1 MNKDKYFLFLCV
13 AIASEITATTMLA
26 LSKGMSVLL
35 PAFTAL
41 AAYGFSYY
49 FLSLSLKK
57 IPLGLAYALW
67 AGLGIIATS
76 LINRFLFHVSLS
88 GGAIVGLLMIIAG
101 VLVINLLA
109 KSDRGNDTVEEN

>member
-67 AGLGIIATS
+67 AGLGVVIIS
-76 LINRFLFHVSLS
+76 L
-88 GGAIVGLLMIIAG
+88 VGVIFYRNKIDKYS
-101 VLVINLLA
+101 VLGIGLI
-109 KSDRGNDTVEEN
+109 GIGCITMGIF